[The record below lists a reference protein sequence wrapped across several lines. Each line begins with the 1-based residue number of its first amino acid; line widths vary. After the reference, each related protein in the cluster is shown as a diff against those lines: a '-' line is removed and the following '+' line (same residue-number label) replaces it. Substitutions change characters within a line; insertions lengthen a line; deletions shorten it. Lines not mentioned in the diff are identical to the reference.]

1 MLIIIDVARPDKIS
15 GADINAICQEVCF
28 FFNMQSTSTPHAG
41 VVLSTSVV
49 KTLNC
54 SHDHSIPILSW
65 DKIHHG
71 GYPVTVLKNVYD
83 FM

>member
-1 MLIIIDVARPDKIS
+1 MPFVKRYVSFLTCRVL
-15 GADINAICQEVCF
+15 VLL
-28 FFNMQSTSTPHAG
+28 MQ
-41 VVLSTSVV
+41 VWFLSTSVV

-71 GYPVTVLKNVYD
+71 DYPVSVLKNVYD

>member
-1 MLIIIDVARPDKIS
+1 
-15 GADINAICQEVCF
+15 
-28 FFNMQSTSTPHAG
+28 MQSTSTPHTG

-71 GYPVTVLKNVYD
+71 DYPVSVLKNVYD

>member
-1 MLIIIDVARPDKIS
+1 MPFVKRYVSFLTCRVLVLLMC
-15 GADINAICQEVCF
+15 G
-28 FFNMQSTSTPHAG
+28 
-41 VVLSTSVV
+41 LSTSVV

-71 GYPVTVLKNVYD
+71 DYPVSVLKNVYD